1 MDADVLVV
9 GAGPVGLVLATE
21 LERAGVRPLVIERL
35 AEPNP
40 ERKARGIGPLAAE
53 ALRRRGL
60 GDQLA
65 EHHQR
70 GAEDFKNDHGSGN
83 GHFAWIHK
91 IDLTRTDQ
99 AERTGSFIWQPQLER
114 LLRRYAAGLGV
125 SVLGEHTL
133 TGLVQDH
140 DRVTATVDTPG
151 GERRITA
158 GYLVGCDGDRSTVRK
173 LTGFEFPGT
182 EPFMVMRA
190 ARVVLAAGTRLP
202 AAGRLH
208 GGSLMHGGEML
219 GTVEFGTVGEDNR
232 APLTADELAASVRRV
247 SGATVTIT
255 AMREG
260 RRVLD
265 HARQAATYRLGRVL
279 LAGDAAH
286 VHSPNGGQG
295 LNLGLMDAVNLG
307 WKLAS
312 AVSSPAGLEE
322 RRAPNGLLD
331 SYTAERHPVGAAVLH
346 NTRAQSALLRPGPH
360 ADALRDI
367 MSDLMD
373 LPEVNAYFAELM
385 TGLRGRYP
393 MPYEAGAHPLLGRHS
408 ANLSVTVRT
417 PSAERR
423 TSLYTLA
430 ETARPL
436 FLHPPEEAE
445 LAATAAPWS
454 DRVTPVPAVLG
465 TPDHGTT
472 ERGTQLSAALIRP
485 DGVLAWAEGTGRGSR
500 CANEPSR
507 TEGLR
512 VALAHWFGRP

>member
-21 LERAGVRPLVIERL
+21 LKRAGVRPLVIERL

-60 GDQLA
+60 SDQLA

-70 GAEDFKNDHGSGN
+70 GAEDFRNDHGSGN
-83 GHFAWIHK
+83 GHFGWIHK

-99 AERTGSFIWQPQLER
+99 PERTGSFIWQPDLER

-133 TGLVQDH
+133 TTLVQDY

-158 GYLVGCDGDRSTVRK
+158 GFLVGCDGGRSIVRK

-202 AAGRLH
+202 AAGRQH

-219 GTVEFGTVGEDNR
+219 GTVEFGTFGEDNR
-232 APLTADELAASVRRV
+232 APLTADELAASVHRV

-265 HARQAATYRLGRVL
+265 HARQAVTYRLGRVL

-307 WKLAS
+307 WKLAT
-312 AVSSPAGLEE
+312 AVSSPA
-322 RRAPNGLLD
+322 RSAPNGLLA

-346 NTRAQSALLRPGPH
+346 NTRAQSALLQPGPH
-360 ADALRDI
+360 IDALRDI

-393 MPYEAGAHPLLGRHS
+393 MPYEAGAHPLAGRHS

-417 PSAERR
+417 PTTERR
-423 TSLYTLA
+423 TSLYALA

-436 FLHPPEEAE
+436 FLYPPEDAE
-445 LAATAAPWS
+445 LAATAAPWA
-454 DRVTPVPAVLG
+454 DRVTLVPAVLG
-465 TPDHGTT
+465 TPGH
-472 ERGTQLSAALIRP
+472 GTQLSAGLIRP
-485 DGVLAWAEGTGRGSR
+485 DGVLAWAEGPGRGSS